1 MAGVQHGSLPRP
13 LPCRQVKERARRG
26 ARRPPPFPRPCPPLG
41 LRFLSSLHF
50 VSVSAHGRLMEGRI
64 HRPLYPARPVSWALL
79 LAFAT
84 GFGVPPF
91 SSSPHTFRRRLGCG
105 RVCNKSFD
113 FWTHIDP
120 LKVGALGPAS
130 MVEGLQCLGGPV
142 VLGLF
147 DENTGGD
154 RGSGQKEDLQARWLN
169 GTEKMVAHQE
179 ISGVVKIKT
188 AHLKCLC
195 YSLKIKGV
203 RCDPIFKSTM
213 LDTLRGICFTF

>member
-1 MAGVQHGSLPRP
+1 MPPVGRAARLRRGVPLAPRSTATFRRPRAVRPAAGAQSADAGRCAAAGGPSLAATSPPIVSGGGRALPAALGPGSGAACVWRGVQHGSLPRP

-84 GFGVPPF
+84 GFGVSPF

-105 RVCNKSFD
+105 RVGNKSFD
-113 FWTHIDP
+113 FRTHIDP
-120 LKVGALGPAS
+120 LQVGALGPPS
-130 MVEGLQCLGGPV
+130 MVEGLQCL
-142 VLGLF
+142 
-147 DENTGGD
+147 
-154 RGSGQKEDLQARWLN
+154 
-169 GTEKMVAHQE
+169 
-179 ISGVVKIKT
+179 
-188 AHLKCLC
+188 
-195 YSLKIKGV
+195 
-203 RCDPIFKSTM
+203 
-213 LDTLRGICFTF
+213 